1 MNRIEIYS
9 TDNCPWCNRAKSLL
23 RARVLDFEEI
33 DISADAARAVEMTER
48 SGQRTVPQLCIED
61 VHIGGFDE
69 LSMLNLSDRLD

>member
-23 RARVLDFEEI
+23 RARGLDFEEI